1 MIIRIFQFFCSIYSL
16 EILCKTWSKN
26 SFGLYNYH
34 NADSEMIKNTLM
46 ITGNDTKLLRHE
58 KAIDSESPRQPRS
71 RQKNKKI
78 IVTLTAKDSD
88 IWEDQDTET
97 MDLSKKE

>member
-1 MIIRIFQFFCSIYSL
+1 MIRNVF
-16 EILCKTWSKN
+16 T
-26 SFGLYNYH
+26 
-34 NADSEMIKNTLM
+34 
-46 ITGNDTKLLRHE
+46 ITGHDTKLLRHE
-58 KAIDSESPRQPRS
+58 KAIDSDSPRQPRS

-88 IWEDQDTET
+88 IVEDVDTET

>member
-1 MIIRIFQFFCSIYSL
+1 MV
-16 EILCKTWSKN
+16 CKTWSKN

-34 NADSEMIKNTLM
+34 NSDSDMIKNAFAV
-46 ITGNDTKLLRHE
+46 TGRDTKFLRHE
-58 KAIDSESPRQPRS
+58 KAIDSDSPRQPRS
-71 RQKNKKI
+71 RQRNKKI

-88 IWEDQDTET
+88 IVEDEDTET